1 MRVSREAGAQVAG
14 PVTCSAWE
22 RWKPAARARTHA
34 LAAAVLW
41 TLVGLG
47 LAAAGIVWTAGGLGV
62 WGWGS
67 GLAAVAVGV
76 AKARMAL
83 EPTAR
88 KALARIRARG
98 DGRCL
103 GGFLSWRS
111 WMFVVAM
118 MALGAV
124 LRRSPVPR
132 GLLGFVYLA
141 VGTGLLW
148 ASREFWAG
156 ARRL

>member
-1 MRVSREAGAQVAG
+1 MGAV
-14 PVTCSAWE
+14 V
-22 RWKPAARARTHA
+22 
-34 LAAAVLW
+34 
-41 TLVGLG
+41 
-47 LAAAGIVWTAGGLGV
+47 
-62 WGWGS
+62 
-67 GLAAVAVGV
+67 VGV

-83 EPTAR
+83 VPTAR

-111 WMFVVAM
+111 WLFVAAM